1 VSDFEAALTRLDD
14 YVRGH
19 DDDAL
24 VADYEE
30 DLFRRALE
38 GTAPELTFHAGLT
51 AALRDMNARGSL
63 DLWLTARD
71 VERLRAAGVKVV
83 LYELDLEN
91 PEPPVIPP
99 GTDLVVTRVPL
110 ELDGVRSLEAEV
122 YANDGRLLKRMPD
135 VRFDPA
141 ERAVYACC
149 DADLARTS
157 TSVAA
162 RTTTKVF
169 VVTDTERRL
178 LVELAP
184 FRV

>member
-1 VSDFEAALTRLDD
+1 MSDFRAALTRLDD

-38 GTAPELTFHAGLT
+38 GTAPELTFYAGLT
-51 AALRDMNARGSL
+51 ATLRDMNARGSL
-63 DLWLTARD
+63 ELWLTARD
-71 VERLRAAGVKVV
+71 VERIRASGLKVV
-83 LYELDLEN
+83 LYDLDLES

-99 GTDLVVTRVPL
+99 GTDLVITRVPL
-110 ELDGVRSLEAEV
+110 ELDGVRSVEAEI
-122 YANDGRLLKRMPD
+122 YSNDGRLLKRMPD
-135 VRFDPA
+135 VAFDPA
-141 ERAVYACC
+141 DRAVFACC
-149 DADLARTS
+149 DADLARTA
-157 TSVAA
+157 TSLAA
-162 RTTTKVF
+162 QTTTKVF

-178 LVELAP
+178 LIELAP